1 MELII
6 RDSLGGARPKKL
18 VAFVSKSM
26 SFAHVDHHLPL
37 AALIT
42 VGECNTQAFI
52 LRAL

>member
-18 VAFVSKSM
+18 VAFVSKSVP
-26 SFAHVDHHLPL
+26 FAHVDHHVPL

-42 VGECNTQAFI
+42 SQECNTQTFT